1 MAIGSQRKDREN
13 MPVESNADPFM
24 ETDKDTADAMES
36 ALSGLI
42 DRLTQDYHD
51 RVSHR
56 RIVEQRWILDL
67 RQFEGRDD
75 DQIVADL
82 INDNRSAAVINMTRA
97 KCNTFESKLYDM
109 LFPTDDRNWGIN
121 PTPVPELDRE
131 EKELY
136 GEVDG
141 LVEQANLDPDDAQ
154 AEEVKG
160 QADQLAGRIGE
171 IETEREEARGKSD
184 LMAEEIADNLI
195 ECEHA
200 VHCRNLM
207 HDATTCGTGVLKG
220 PIPLSERVRKNW
232 IREDGGVYR
241 LRMEPDAPDRF
252 ATQHISYWNIFPDTT
267 ARSPETME
275 STIERHIMRER
286 DLRDFARQP
295 GVDRD
300 QVRELVEEGPQ
311 EELPEFMLQLDTVT
325 EEEQSSFQNKV
336 FVMLEYRGP
345 LESEEM
351 QEIISEMIRIEG
363 KNSRDDGDESEED
376 GRRRRRDFSRDRPA
390 HADGCGGLFLPG
402 QGGSVFDH
410 AHGRQPAHV
419 QVLPD

>member
-1 MAIGSQRKDREN
+1 M
-13 MPVESNADPFM
+13 
-24 ETDKDTADAMES
+24 
-36 ALSGLI
+36 
-42 DRLTQDYHD
+42 
-51 RVSHR
+51 
-56 RIVEQRWILDL
+56 
-67 RQFEGRDD
+67 
-75 DQIVADL
+75 
-82 INDNRSAAVINMTRA
+82 
-97 KCNTFESKLYDM
+97 
-109 LFPTDDRNWGIN
+109 
-121 PTPVPELDRE
+121 
-131 EKELY
+131 
-136 GEVDG
+136 
-141 LVEQANLDPDDAQ
+141 
-154 AEEVKG
+154 
-160 QADQLAGRIGE
+160 
-171 IETEREEARGKSD
+171 
-184 LMAEEIADNLI
+184 
-195 ECEHA
+195 
-200 VHCRNLM
+200 
-207 HDATTCGTGVLKG
+207 LKG

-363 KNSRDDGDESEED
+363 KNSQEDGDESEERD
-376 GRRRRRDFSRDRPA
+376 DEEDEISVEIDPLMQMDAVVYFCQAGRFGFRSRTWTTTSPCTSSSRLRRA
-390 HADGCGGLFLPG
+390 
-402 QGGSVFDH
+402 
-410 AHGRQPAHV
+410 
-419 QVLPD
+419 